1 MRELLLINNEP
12 TPEDRGR
19 IARAG
24 ELGLTDPLYNIDAL
38 AAKLAAFGTVTVRH
52 YTQLRTLDSAPDA
65 IFLSGCFT
73 DWDRERLRETFAD
86 ELALIRETTAP
97 LFGICA
103 GLQLIG
109 IAFGAPLV
117 YPGEGYEEFG
127 FLPQTVL
134 AQHPLTAGLAVRS
147 IVLSTIAASSARCRG
162 AFACSLPGK
171 IAVCRCLRT
180 SRAPSLARSSTRSCR
195 MTRTETDNAF
205 WKISLPTMSNDCKS
219 RRRAALFLRAGISG
233 DAAA

>member
-19 IARAG
+19 IVRAG

-38 AAKLAAFGTVTVRH
+38 SAKLSEFGTVTVRH

-86 ELALIRETTAP
+86 ELALIRATTAA

-103 GLQLIG
+103 ASPSVRRSSIRARGTRSS
-109 IAFGAPLV
+109 AFCRRP
-117 YPGEGYEEFG
+117 PS
-127 FLPQTVL
+127 
-134 AQHPLTAGLAVRS
+134 RS
-147 IVLSTIAASSARCRG
+147 IRCSP
-162 AFACSLPGK
+162 A
-171 IAVCRCLRT
+171 
-180 SRAPSLARSSTRSCR
+180 
-195 MTRTETDNAF
+195 
-205 WKISLPTMSNDCKS
+205 
-219 RRRAALFLRAGISG
+219 
-233 DAAA
+233 

>member
-19 IARAG
+19 IVRAG

-38 AAKLAAFGTVTVRH
+38 SAKLSAFGTVTVRH

-109 IAFGAPLV
+109 IAARLSGRGIRGVRLSAADRPRTASAAHRPERYAPL
-117 YPGEGYEEFG
+117 F
-127 FLPQTVL
+127 
-134 AQHPLTAGLAVRS
+134 
-147 IVLSTIAASSARCRG
+147 
-162 AFACSLPGK
+162 
-171 IAVCRCLRT
+171 
-180 SRAPSLARSSTRSCR
+180 
-195 MTRTETDNAF
+195 
-205 WKISLPTMSNDCKS
+205 
-219 RRRAALFLRAGISG
+219 
-233 DAAA
+233 

>member
-38 AAKLAAFGTVTVRH
+38 SAKLSAFGTVTVRH

-86 ELALIRETTAP
+86 ELALIRETTAHSSASARAYSSSASP
-97 LFGICA
+97 SVRRSSIRARGTRSS
-103 GLQLIG
+103 
-109 IAFGAPLV
+109 AFCRRPSS
-117 YPGEGYEEFG
+117 
-127 FLPQTVL
+127 
-134 AQHPLTAGLAVRS
+134 RS
-147 IVLSTIAASSARCRG
+147 IRCSP
-162 AFACSLPGK
+162 A
-171 IAVCRCLRT
+171 
-180 SRAPSLARSSTRSCR
+180 
-195 MTRTETDNAF
+195 
-205 WKISLPTMSNDCKS
+205 
-219 RRRAALFLRAGISG
+219 
-233 DAAA
+233 

>member
-19 IARAG
+19 IVRAG

-38 AAKLAAFGTVTVRH
+38 AAKLAAFGAVTVRH

-109 IAFGAPLV
+109 IAFVFFFIDYDLT
-117 YPGEGYEEFG
+117 
-127 FLPQTVL
+127 FLIE
-134 AQHPLTAGLAVRS
+134 H
-147 IVLSTIAASSARCRG
+147 
-162 AFACSLPGK
+162 
-171 IAVCRCLRT
+171 
-180 SRAPSLARSSTRSCR
+180 
-195 MTRTETDNAF
+195 E
-205 WKISLPTMSNDCKS
+205 
-219 RRRAALFLRAGISG
+219 
-233 DAAA
+233 

>member
-1 MRELLLINNEP
+1 MRGLLLINNEP

-19 IARAG
+19 IVRAG

-38 AAKLAAFGTVTVRH
+38 AAKLSEFGTVTVRH

-134 AQHPLTAGLAVRS
+134 AQHPLLTGLSGTLHCFEHHRGQ
-147 IVLSTIAASSARCRG
+147 LSTVPEGFRLLASRENCRVQMLAHESRPIFG
-162 AFACSLPGK
+162 TQFHPELQNDAHRDGQRILENFFAHYVK
-171 IAVCRCLRT
+171 
-180 SRAPSLARSSTRSCR
+180 
-195 MTRTETDNAF
+195 
-205 WKISLPTMSNDCKS
+205 
-219 RRRAALFLRAGISG
+219 
-233 DAAA
+233 

>member
-19 IARAG
+19 IVRAG

-38 AAKLAAFGTVTVRH
+38 SAKLSEFGTVTVRH

-86 ELALIRETTAP
+86 ELALIRETMAP

-134 AQHPLTAGLAVRS
+134 DHQ
-147 IVLSTIAASSARCRG
+147 
-162 AFACSLPGK
+162 
-171 IAVCRCLRT
+171 
-180 SRAPSLARSSTRSCR
+180 
-195 MTRTETDNAF
+195 M
-205 WKISLPTMSNDCKS
+205 
-219 RRRAALFLRAGISG
+219 
-233 DAAA
+233 

>member
-38 AAKLAAFGTVTVRH
+38 SAKLSAFGTVTVRH

-134 AQHPLTAGLAVRS
+134 AQHLLTRRPERYAPLL
-147 IVLSTIAASSARCRG
+147 
-162 AFACSLPGK
+162 
-171 IAVCRCLRT
+171 
-180 SRAPSLARSSTRSCR
+180 RAPSRPAQRGAGGLSPARFPGKLPCADACARVAPHLRHAVPPGAAECR
-195 MTRTETDNAF
+195 APRRTAHFGKLLCLLCQMTA
-205 WKISLPTMSNDCKS
+205 
-219 RRRAALFLRAGISG
+219 RAAGGRLFFCVRA
-233 DAAA
+233 

>member
-12 TPEDRGR
+12 TSDDRGR

-38 AAKLAAFGTVTVRH
+38 SAKLSAFGTVTVRH

-86 ELALIRETTAP
+86 ELALIRETMAP
-97 LFGICA
+97 LFGI
-103 GLQLIG
+103 
-109 IAFGAPLV
+109 
-117 YPGEGYEEFG
+117 

-134 AQHPLTAGLAVRS
+134 AQHLLLTGLSGTLHCFEHHRGQ
-147 IVLSTIAASSARCRG
+147 LSTVPEGFRLLASRENCRVQMLAHESRPIFG
-162 AFACSLPGK
+162 TQFHPELQNDAHRDGQRILENFFAHYVK
-171 IAVCRCLRT
+171 
-180 SRAPSLARSSTRSCR
+180 
-195 MTRTETDNAF
+195 
-205 WKISLPTMSNDCKS
+205 
-219 RRRAALFLRAGISG
+219 
-233 DAAA
+233 

>member
-38 AAKLAAFGTVTVRH
+38 SAKLSEFGTVTVRH

-117 YPGEGYEEFG
+117 YPG
-127 FLPQTVL
+127 
-134 AQHPLTAGLAVRS
+134 
-147 IVLSTIAASSARCRG
+147 
-162 AFACSLPGK
+162 
-171 IAVCRCLRT
+171 
-180 SRAPSLARSSTRSCR
+180 
-195 MTRTETDNAF
+195 
-205 WKISLPTMSNDCKS
+205 
-219 RRRAALFLRAGISG
+219 
-233 DAAA
+233 

>member
-19 IARAG
+19 IIRAG

-38 AAKLAAFGTVTVRH
+38 SAKLSEFGTVTVRH

-134 AQHPLTAGLAVRS
+134 AQHPLLTGLSGTLHCFEHHRGQ
-147 IVLSTIAASSARCRG
+147 LSTVPEGFR
-162 AFACSLPGK
+162 LL
-171 IAVCRCLRT
+171 V
-180 SRAPSLARSSTRSCR
+180 SRESCR
-195 MTRTETDNAF
+195 VQLLAHGSRPIFGTQFHPE
-205 WKISLPTMSNDCKS
+205 LQNDAHRDGQRILENFFAHYVK
-219 RRRAALFLRAGISG
+219 
-233 DAAA
+233 

>member
-38 AAKLAAFGTVTVRH
+38 SAKLSEFGTVTVRH

-86 ELALIRETTAP
+86 ELALIRETMAP

-134 AQHPLTAGLAVRS
+134 AQHLLLTGLSGTLHCFEHHRGQLSAVPRGFR
-147 IVLSTIAASSARCRG
+147 LLASRE
-162 AFACSLPGK
+162 

-180 SRAPSLARSSTRSCR
+180 SRAPSSARSSTRSCR
-195 MTRTETDNAF
+195 MTRTETDSVF

-219 RRRAALFLRAGISG
+219 RRGRLFFCARA
-233 DAAA
+233 

>member
-19 IARAG
+19 IVRAG

-38 AAKLAAFGTVTVRH
+38 SAKLSEFGTVTVRH

-86 ELALIRETTAP
+86 ELALIRETMAP

-109 IAFGAPLV
+109 IAFVFFFIDKSDPVSMYLYLPSATRYLIACLA
-117 YPGEGYEEFG
+117 FG
-127 FLPQTVL
+127 N
-134 AQHPLTAGLAVRS
+134 S
-147 IVLSTIAASSARCRG
+147 
-162 AFACSLPGK
+162 
-171 IAVCRCLRT
+171 
-180 SRAPSLARSSTRSCR
+180 
-195 MTRTETDNAF
+195 
-205 WKISLPTMSNDCKS
+205 
-219 RRRAALFLRAGISG
+219 
-233 DAAA
+233 

>member
-38 AAKLAAFGTVTVRH
+38 SAKLSAFGTVTVRH

-134 AQHPLTAGLAVRS
+134 TQHPLLTGLSGTLHCFEHHRGQLSAVPRGFR
-147 IVLSTIAASSARCRG
+147 LLASRENCRVQMLAHESRPIFG
-162 AFACSLPGK
+162 AQFHPELQNDAHRDGQRILENFFAHYVK
-171 IAVCRCLRT
+171 
-180 SRAPSLARSSTRSCR
+180 
-195 MTRTETDNAF
+195 
-205 WKISLPTMSNDCKS
+205 
-219 RRRAALFLRAGISG
+219 
-233 DAAA
+233 

>member
-19 IARAG
+19 IVRAG

-38 AAKLAAFGTVTVRH
+38 SAKLSAFGTVTVRH

-134 AQHPLTAGLAVRS
+134 AQHPLLAGLGGTLHCFEHHRGQLSAVPRGFRLLAS
-147 IVLSTIAASSARCRG
+147 RKIAA
-162 AFACSLPGK
+162 CS
-171 IAVCRCLRT
+171 CSRM
-180 SRAPSLARSSTRSCR
+180 SRAPSSARSSTRSCR
-195 MTRTETDNAF
+195 MPRTEMDSAF

-219 RRRAALFLRAGISG
+219 RRGRLFFCARA
-233 DAAA
+233 

>member
-19 IARAG
+19 IVRAG

-38 AAKLAAFGTVTVRH
+38 SAKLSAFGMVTVRH

-127 FLPQTVL
+127 FLPQTLL
-134 AQHPLTAGLAVRS
+134 AQHPLGSQAWAVRS
-147 IVLSTIAASSARCRG
+147 IVLSIIAASSALCRG

-171 IAVCRCLRT
+171 IAACSCSRM
-180 SRAPSLARSSTRSCR
+180 SRAPSSARSSTRSCR
-195 MTRTETDNAF
+195 MPRTEMDSAF

-219 RRRAALFLRAGISG
+219 RRGRLFFCVRA
-233 DAAA
+233 

>member
-19 IARAG
+19 IVRAG

-38 AAKLAAFGTVTVRH
+38 SAKLSEFGTVTVRH

-109 IAFGAPLV
+109 IAFGPA
-117 YPGEGYEEFG
+117 
-127 FLPQTVL
+127 
-134 AQHPLTAGLAVRS
+134 
-147 IVLSTIAASSARCRG
+147 
-162 AFACSLPGK
+162 
-171 IAVCRCLRT
+171 
-180 SRAPSLARSSTRSCR
+180 
-195 MTRTETDNAF
+195 
-205 WKISLPTMSNDCKS
+205 
-219 RRRAALFLRAGISG
+219 
-233 DAAA
+233 

>member
-19 IARAG
+19 IVRAG

-38 AAKLAAFGTVTVRH
+38 SAKLSEFGTVTVRH

-103 GLQLIG
+103 GLSPSVRRSSIRARDTRSS
-109 IAFGAPLV
+109 AFCRRPSL
-117 YPGEGYEEFG
+117 
-127 FLPQTVL
+127 
-134 AQHPLTAGLAVRS
+134 RS
-147 IVLSTIAASSARCRG
+147 IRCSP
-162 AFACSLPGK
+162 A
-171 IAVCRCLRT
+171 
-180 SRAPSLARSSTRSCR
+180 
-195 MTRTETDNAF
+195 
-205 WKISLPTMSNDCKS
+205 
-219 RRRAALFLRAGISG
+219 
-233 DAAA
+233 